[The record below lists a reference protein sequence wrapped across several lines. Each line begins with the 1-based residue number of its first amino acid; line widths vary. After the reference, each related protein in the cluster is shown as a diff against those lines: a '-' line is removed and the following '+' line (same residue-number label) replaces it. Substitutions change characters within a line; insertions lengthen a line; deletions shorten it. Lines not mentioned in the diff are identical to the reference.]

1 MNKKEL
7 AQKAARILRIND
19 YKKPVHIP
27 KQVLRVS
34 LGDRSTSLSIK
45 PYDKE
50 VIYTVEDVECILE
63 ALLTAIVD
71 GMKNG
76 EETFLYGFGTFAPKL
91 RAARRVVRVDNGEW
105 ADIKEHYVPVFESG
119 KDMRMAAAVY
129 NARVNE
135 GDNPFYVDDELGDI
149 DLDSP
154 EDDTEIATGDD
165 VDA

>member
-7 AQKAARILRIND
+7 VQKAARILRIND

-50 VIYTVEDVECILE
+50 VIYTVEDVECILD
-63 ALLTAIVD
+63 ALLTAIVE

-105 ADIKEHYVPVFESG
+105 ADIKEHYVPSFESG
-119 KDMRMAAAVY
+119 KDLKMAAAVY

-135 GDNPFYVDDELGDI
+135 GENPFYVDD
-149 DLDSP
+149 DLDDMDLDDP
-154 EDDTEIATGDD
+154 DGDTEEMTG
-165 VDA
+165 VDADA